1 MSSAHKLGSR
11 SPRFDAPAKALG
23 REIFASDEYP
33 ENMVWA
39 GALRA
44 GVPHGLI
51 RSLDTSAARKIPGV
65 VAVLTAEDVPGE
77 NRQGFIYWD
86 MPVLCM
92 DKVRHAGDA
101 VALVV
106 AETKEIL
113 AEALRAIVLDIEPLP
128 VVDTL
133 DKALAPDALQIHD
146 LETGNVL
153 KQATLRKG
161 DAQAALSLCDVVIEE
176 TFFTPQQAHCFLETE
191 NGTARMDEDGI
202 LHMTVSTQAP
212 FRDRFEIGR
221 ALGLPPNRLHIT
233 APFLG
238 GGFGGKDGATVQ
250 CLLALAAM
258 HAGGRPVK
266 MWWSREESML
276 AGYKRHA
283 ARMHFRLGAGADGT
297 LRALICDLD
306 YDTGAYAHLG
316 VEIMALGLEHASGP
330 YRVEHLEANGRCIYT
345 NNPVAGAFRGFGVAQ
360 VCFAFEGMMDRLA
373 VRLGMDPLELRLKN
387 AIRQGDKNGVGVTMA
402 RSTCMVECLAGLQNH
417 PLWLSRNEWV
427 RNAPSF
433 TRRGVG
439 IAAIYNG
446 MGYGRGLADA
456 AVAKIRMTEEGRFR
470 VYNGVSDMG
479 QGNSPT
485 FVQMAC
491 EILNQD
497 ESLMELV
504 QPDTDRTHPSGS
516 SSAGRTTYTYGKA
529 LIEACKAM
537 RDKLLHRAAM
547 VMMVDDV
554 ADLELVSGA
563 VFHAAS
569 GRKFPLVALAGMLHR
584 EDRFCIGEAM
594 MPVTQDMPE
603 GGENFRLGF
612 PHLIFP
618 YAAHLVRIQVDELT
632 GLVSVSDY
640 VAFTDGGQVL
650 NPQNF
655 EQQVQGAVAQGL
667 GFALWEDCVSDE
679 GRLLTTDLS
688 TYVIPGAGDLPDI
701 ESHAVNTEE
710 QSGPFG
716 MKGIGEVGMNGPLPA
731 VASALLHSGMPMTE
745 ASFTPERILAAL
757 GGGKL

>member
-86 MPVLCM
+86 MPVLCV

-133 DKALAPDALQIHD
+133 DKALASDALQIHD

-161 DAQAALSLCDVVIEE
+161 DAQAALSLCDVLIEE

-446 MGYGRGLADA
+446 MGYGRGL
-456 AVAKIRMTEEGRFR
+456 
-470 VYNGVSDMG
+470 
-479 QGNSPT
+479 
-485 FVQMAC
+485 
-491 EILNQD
+491 
-497 ESLMELV
+497 SLI
-504 QPDTDRTHPSGS
+504 H
-516 SSAGRTTYTYGKA
+516 
-529 LIEACKAM
+529 I
-537 RDKLLHRAAM
+537 
-547 VMMVDDV
+547 
-554 ADLELVSGA
+554 
-563 VFHAAS
+563 
-569 GRKFPLVALAGMLHR
+569 
-584 EDRFCIGEAM
+584 
-594 MPVTQDMPE
+594 
-603 GGENFRLGF
+603 
-612 PHLIFP
+612 
-618 YAAHLVRIQVDELT
+618 
-632 GLVSVSDY
+632 
-640 VAFTDGGQVL
+640 
-650 NPQNF
+650 
-655 EQQVQGAVAQGL
+655 
-667 GFALWEDCVSDE
+667 
-679 GRLLTTDLS
+679 
-688 TYVIPGAGDLPDI
+688 
-701 ESHAVNTEE
+701 
-710 QSGPFG
+710 
-716 MKGIGEVGMNGPLPA
+716 
-731 VASALLHSGMPMTE
+731 
-745 ASFTPERILAAL
+745 
-757 GGGKL
+757 